1 VSGALECLRAE
12 GLYECIRMT
21 VQDFAYAGYLPL
33 AFQYG
38 FVINALLCALLI
50 GPLLGAV
57 GTMVVTKRM
66 AFFSQAI
73 GNAAM
78 TGVAIGVLL
87 GESYTEPYLSMFAFC
102 ILFGL
107 VLNYTKNRTN
117 ISSDT
122 LIGVFLSISLA
133 VGASLLLFVSAR
145 VNTHILEA
153 VLFGSVLTVSDTDMN
168 VLIVVTIIVLAIGI
182 PLFNQML
189 LASLNPSLAHARRV
203 PVKLLEYTFVLM
215 ITLLT
220 VACLKIVGAVLVEA
234 LLLIP
239 AAAAR
244 NIVTSMKGFVFWSI
258 AFSTVS
264 CIVGVM
270 IPMQFDLPLP
280 SGGAIIMVA
289 ASIFVFTTLLRMT
302 LSQFRQ
308 AEA

>member
-1 VSGALECLRAE
+1 MSELYAVLRE
-12 GLYECIRMT
+12 S
-21 VQDFAYAGYLPL
+21 VQNLSYDGVLPL
-33 AFQYG
+33 SFQYG
-38 FVINALLCALLI
+38 FVINAMFCALLI
-50 GPLLGAV
+50 GPVLGGV
-57 GTMVVTKRM
+57 GTMVVVKRM
-66 AFFSQAI
+66 AFFSQAV

-87 GESYTEPYLSMFAFC
+87 GESYTEPYVSMFSFC

-107 VLNYTKNRTN
+107 ILNYTKGHTA

-153 VLFGSVLTVSDTDMN
+153 VLFGSVLTVSDTDIN
-168 VLIVVTIIVLAIGI
+168 VLIVVTIAAIAIGV
-182 PLFNQML
+182 PLFNRFL
-189 LASLNPSLAHARRV
+189 LASLNPSLARV
-203 PVKLLEYTFVLM
+203 RGIRVELLEYVFVLL
-215 ITLLT
+215 ITILT

-244 NIVTSMKGFVFWSI
+244 NVIRSMKGFVALSMLI
-258 AFSTVS
+258 STVS
-264 CIVGVM
+264 CVAGVLL
-270 IPMQFDLPLP
+270 PMQFDLPLP

-289 ASIFVFTTLLRMT
+289 AAFFLVTTIIRAAV
-302 LSQFRQ
+302 SRFRE
-308 AEA
+308 AEV

>member
-1 VSGALECLRAE
+1 
-12 GLYECIRMT
+12 MT
-21 VQDFAYAGYLPL
+21 SFYDWVREIIQDSAYAGTLPL

-38 FVINALLCALLI
+38 FVINALMCALLI
-50 GPLLGAV
+50 GPILGGI

-66 AFFSQAI
+66 AFFSQAV

-78 TGVAIGVLL
+78 TGVAIGVLV
-87 GESYTEPYLSMFAFC
+87 GESYTEPYISMFAFC

-107 VLNYTKNRTN
+107 LLNYTRNRTQL
-117 ISSDT
+117 SSDT

-168 VLIVVTIIVLAIGI
+168 VLLVVSALVLGAGV
-182 PLFNQML
+182 PLFNRML
-189 LASLNPSLAHARRV
+189 LASMNPSLARARGIGV
-203 PVKLLEYTFVLM
+203 DLLEYIFVLM
-215 ITLLT
+215 ITVLT

-244 NIVTSMKGFVFWSI
+244 NISNSMRGFVFWSVLI
-258 AFSTVS
+258 STIS
-264 CIVGVM
+264 CISGV
-270 IPMQFDLPLP
+270 ILPMQFDLPLP

-289 ASIFVFTTLLRMT
+289 SIFFVITTIIRT
-302 LSQFRQ
+302 TTSRFSDAR
-308 AEA
+308 A

>member
-1 VSGALECLRAE
+1 
-12 GLYECIRMT
+12 MT
-21 VQDFAYAGYLPL
+21 PFYDWVRVNLQELSYAGTLPL
-33 AFQYG
+33 SFQYG
-38 FVINALLCALLI
+38 FVINALMCAFLI
-50 GPLLGAV
+50 GPVLGGV

-78 TGVAIGVLL
+78 TGVGIGVLL
-87 GESYTEPYLSMFAFC
+87 GESYTEPYISTFSFC

-107 VLNYTKNRTN
+107 VLNYTKGRTQ
-117 ISSDT
+117 ISADV

-133 VGASLLLFVSAR
+133 IGSSLLLFVSAQ

-168 VLIVVTIIVLAIGI
+168 VLIVATILVLAVGI
-182 PLFNQML
+182 PLFNRML
-189 LASLNPSLAHARRV
+189 LSSLNPSLASVRGVRV
-203 PVKLLEYTFVLM
+203 QFMEYVFVLM

-244 NIVTSMKGFVFWSI
+244 NIVGSMRGFVIWSVI
-258 AFSTVS
+258 ISTVS
-264 CIVGVM
+264 CIAGVL
-270 IPMQFDLPLP
+270 IPMQFDLPIP

-289 ASIFVFTTLLRMT
+289 ASIFFVTTVFRMT
-302 LSQFRQ
+302 LGRFR
-308 AEA
+308 EAQV

>member
-1 VSGALECLRAE
+1 MSGV
-12 GLYECIRMT
+12 YEAIRM
-21 VQDFAYAGYLPL
+21 YLMNMAFEGKMPL
-33 AFQYG
+33 SFQYG
-38 FVINALLCALLI
+38 FVINALLCAFFI
-50 GPLLGAV
+50 GPVLGGV

-87 GESYTEPYLSMFAFC
+87 GESYTEPYVSMFGFC
-102 ILFGL
+102 VLFGL
-107 VLNYTKNRTN
+107 VLNYTKGRTR

-133 VGASLLLFVSAR
+133 VGASLLLFVSAK

-168 VLIVVTIIVLAIGI
+168 VLLVTTLAVVAVAI
-182 PLFNQML
+182 PLFNPLL
-189 LASLNPSLAHARRV
+189 LASFNPQLADVRG
-203 PVKLLEYTFVLM
+203 VKVQLVEYVFVLL

-244 NIVTSMKGFVFWSI
+244 NLIRSMKGFVFLSI
-258 AFSTVS
+258 AISTVS

-270 IPMQFDLPLP
+270 IPMQFDLPVP

-289 ASIFVFTTLLRMT
+289 ASIFILTTIIRIVVPR
-302 LSQFRQ
+302 FR
-308 AEA
+308 EAQV

>member
-1 VSGALECLRAE
+1 MTAI
-12 GLYECIRMT
+12 YDWIRDTLMNLAFDGT
-21 VQDFAYAGYLPL
+21 LPL

-50 GPLLGAV
+50 GPVLGGV

-66 AFFSQAI
+66 AFFSQAV

-87 GESYTEPYLSMFAFC
+87 GESYTEPYISTFSFC

-107 VLNYTKNRTN
+107 ILNYTKGRTAL
-117 ISSDT
+117 SADT

-153 VLFGSVLTVSDTDMN
+153 VLFGSVLTVSDTDIN
-168 VLIVVTIIVLAIGI
+168 VLLVVTIATVLVGV
-182 PLFNQML
+182 PLFNRLL
-189 LASLNPSLAHARRV
+189 LASLNPSLADVRGV
-203 PVKLLEYTFVLM
+203 PVRALEYVFVLM
-215 ITLLT
+215 ITILT

-244 NIVTSMKGFVFWSI
+244 NVIRSMKGFVFLSMAI
-258 AFSTVS
+258 STVS
-264 CIVGVM
+264 CVAGVLL
-270 IPMQFDLPLP
+270 PMQLDLPLP
-280 SGGAIIMVA
+280 SGGAIIMIA
-289 ASIFVFTTLLRMT
+289 AGFFVLTLLIRVT
-302 LSQFRQ
+302 ISRFR
-308 AEA
+308 EAQP

>member
-1 VSGALECLRAE
+1 MTELYAAIREHLMNLAFE
-12 GLYECIRMT
+12 GT
-21 VQDFAYAGYLPL
+21 LPL

-38 FVINALLCALLI
+38 FVINALLCAFLI
-50 GPLLGAV
+50 GPILGGV

-87 GESYTEPYLSMFAFC
+87 GESYTEPYVSMFGFC
-102 ILFGL
+102 VLFGL
-107 VLNYTKNRTN
+107 VLNYTKGRTR
-117 ISSDT
+117 ISADT

-153 VLFGSVLTVSDTDMN
+153 VLFGSVLTVSDVDMN
-168 VLIVVTIIVLAIGI
+168 VLLVVTLAIVAIGV
-182 PLFNQML
+182 PLFNRLL
-189 LASLNPSLAHARRV
+189 LASFNPSLAEARGVRV
-203 PVKLLEYTFVLM
+203 QLLEYVFVVM
-215 ITLLT
+215 ITVLT

-244 NIVTSMKGFVFWSI
+244 NVVRSMRGFVFLSI
-258 AFSTVS
+258 AISTVS
-264 CIVGVM
+264 CIAGVL

-289 ASIFVFTTLLRMT
+289 ASMFVITTAVRIT
-302 LSQFRQ
+302 AVRFR
-308 AEA
+308 EAAA

>member
-1 VSGALECLRAE
+1 
-12 GLYECIRMT
+12 MT
-21 VQDFAYAGYLPL
+21 VFYEWVRTTIQELAYGGALPL

-66 AFFSQAI
+66 AFFSQAV

-78 TGVAIGVLL
+78 TGVAIGVML
-87 GESYTEPYLSMFAFC
+87 GESYTEPYISMFAFC

-107 VLNYTKNRTN
+107 VLNYTKNRTS

-133 VGASLLLFVSAR
+133 VGASLLLFVSAK

-182 PLFNQML
+182 PLFNRML
-189 LASLNPSLAHARRV
+189 LASLNPSLARARRI
-203 PVKLLEYTFVLM
+203 PVVALEYVFVLM

-244 NIVTSMKGFVFWSI
+244 NLVSSMKGFVLLSI
-258 AFSTVS
+258 VFSTVS
-264 CIVGVM
+264 CIAGVL
-270 IPMQFDLPLP
+270 IPMQWDLPLP
-280 SGGAIIMVA
+280 SGGAIIMFA
-289 ASIFVFTTLLRMT
+289 AIIFVITTVMRMT
-302 LSQFRQ
+302 LGSLRQ

>member
-1 VSGALECLRAE
+1 M
-12 GLYECIRMT
+12 YEAIRMY
-21 VQDFAYAGYLPL
+21 FMNLAFEGKMPL
-33 AFQYG
+33 SFQYG
-38 FVINALLCALLI
+38 FVINALLCAFFI
-50 GPLLGAV
+50 GPVLGGV

-87 GESYTEPYLSMFAFC
+87 GESYTEPYVSMFGFC
-102 ILFGL
+102 VLFGL
-107 VLNYTKNRTN
+107 VLNYTKGRTR

-133 VGASLLLFVSAR
+133 VGASLLLFVSAK

-168 VLIVVTIIVLAIGI
+168 VLLITTMAVVVVAI
-182 PLFNQML
+182 PLFNPLL
-189 LASLNPSLAHARRV
+189 LASFNPSLADVRG
-203 PVKLLEYTFVLM
+203 VKVQLVEYVFVLL

-244 NIVTSMKGFVFWSI
+244 NLIRSMKGFVFLSI
-258 AFSTVS
+258 AISTVS
-264 CIVGVM
+264 CITGVM
-270 IPMQFDLPLP
+270 IPMQFDLPVP

-289 ASIFVFTTLLRMT
+289 ACIFILTTIIRVVVPR
-302 LSQFRQ
+302 FR
-308 AEA
+308 EAQV

>member
-1 VSGALECLRAE
+1 MSEFYEWVRTSIQNLSYE
-12 GLYECIRMT
+12 GT
-21 VQDFAYAGYLPL
+21 LPL
-33 AFQYG
+33 SFQYG
-38 FVINALLCALLI
+38 FVINALMCALLI
-50 GPLLGAV
+50 GPVLGAV

-66 AFFSQAI
+66 AFYSLAI

-87 GESYTEPYLSMFAFC
+87 GESYTEPYISMFAFC

-107 VLNYTKNRTN
+107 VLNYTKGRTN
-117 ISSDT
+117 ISADT

-133 VGASLLLFVSAR
+133 IGSSLLLFVSAR

-168 VLIVVTIIVLAIGI
+168 VLIVVTILVLAVGL
-182 PLFNQML
+182 PLFNHML
-189 LASLNPSLAHARRV
+189 LSSLNPSLASVRGVRV
-203 PVKLLEYTFVLM
+203 QLMEYVFVLM

-244 NIVTSMKGFVFWSI
+244 NIISSMRGFIFWSMGI
-258 AFSTVS
+258 SWTSPGLVDTWFKLRCAAEHSHS
-264 CIVGVM
+264 RIPVG
-270 IPMQFDLPLP
+270 
-280 SGGAIIMVA
+280 
-289 ASIFVFTTLLRMT
+289 
-302 LSQFRQ
+302 
-308 AEA
+308 

>member
-1 VSGALECLRAE
+1 MNELFAVFRDSLKTMAE
-12 GLYECIRMT
+12 QG
-21 VQDFAYAGYLPL
+21 DLPSS
-33 AFQYG
+33 FQYG
-38 FVINALLCALLI
+38 FVVNALLCAVVI

-57 GTMVVTKRM
+57 GTVVVTKRM

-87 GESYTEPYLSMFAFC
+87 GESYTEPYVSMFAFC
-102 ILFGL
+102 LLFAIA
-107 VLNYTKNRTN
+107 LNFTKEHTN
-117 ISSDT
+117 LSPDT

-133 VGASLLLFVSAR
+133 VGASLLLFVSAK

-153 VLFGSVLTVSDTDMN
+153 VLFGSVLTVSDTDIN
-168 VLIVVTIIVLAIGI
+168 VLLVVSILVLVLGI
-182 PLFNQML
+182 PLFNQL
-189 LASLNPSLAHARRV
+189 ILASLNPSLAAVRGVNVR
-203 PVKLLEYTFVLM
+203 LLEYIFVVI

-244 NIVTSMKGFVFWSI
+244 NLITSMKGFVFLSMGI
-258 AFSTVS
+258 STVS
-264 CIVGVM
+264 CIAGIM
-270 IPMQFDLPLP
+270 IPMEFDLPIP

-289 ASIFVFTTLLRMT
+289 ALFFVITTLI
-302 LSQFRQ
+302 Q
-308 AEA
+308 AVSSRFKSAAL

>member
-1 VSGALECLRAE
+1 MTDVYAAIREYLMNLAFEGALP
-12 GLYECIRMT
+12 
-21 VQDFAYAGYLPL
+21 LP
-33 AFQYG
+33 FQYG
-38 FVINALLCALLI
+38 FVINALLCVLLI
-50 GPLLGAV
+50 GPVLGGV

-87 GESYTEPYLSMFAFC
+87 GESYTEPYVSMFGFC
-102 ILFGL
+102 VLFGL
-107 VLNYTKNRTN
+107 VLQYTKNRTR

-168 VLIVVTIIVLAIGI
+168 VLLITTAAVVALGV
-182 PLFNQML
+182 PLFNHML
-189 LASLNPSLAHARRV
+189 LASFNPSLADVRG
-203 PVKLLEYTFVLM
+203 VKVRLLEYVFVLM

-244 NIVTSMKGFVFWSI
+244 NLITSMRGFVFLSI
-258 AFSTVS
+258 AISTVS
-264 CIVGVM
+264 CIAGVL
-270 IPMQFDLPLP
+270 IPMQFDLPVP
-280 SGGAIIMVA
+280 SGGAIILVA
-289 ASIFVFTTLLRMT
+289 ASFFVLTMIVRIAA
-302 LSQFRQ
+302 SRFRE
-308 AEA
+308 AEV

>member
-1 VSGALECLRAE
+1 MSELYAWVRESLMLLAYE
-12 GLYECIRMT
+12 GT
-21 VQDFAYAGYLPL
+21 LPL
-33 AFQYG
+33 SFQYG
-38 FVINALLCALLI
+38 FVINALLCAFLI
-50 GPLLGAV
+50 GPVLGGV

-87 GESYTEPYLSMFAFC
+87 GESYTEPYVSMFGFC
-102 ILFGL
+102 VLFGL
-107 VLNYTKNRTN
+107 VLNYTKGRTR
-117 ISSDT
+117 ISADT

-133 VGASLLLFVSAR
+133 VGASLLLLVSAR

-153 VLFGSVLTVSDTDMN
+153 VLFGSVLTVSDVDMN
-168 VLIVVTIIVLAIGI
+168 VLLIVTVAIVAVGI
-182 PLFNQML
+182 PLFNRLL
-189 LASLNPSLAHARRV
+189 LASFNPSLAHVRGVRV
-203 PVKLLEYTFVLM
+203 QLLEYVFVVM

-244 NIVTSMKGFVFWSI
+244 NLISSMRGFVFWSMAI
-258 AFSTVS
+258 STVS
-264 CIVGVM
+264 CVAGVL
-270 IPMQFDLPLP
+270 IPMQFDLPVP

-289 ASIFVFTTLLRMT
+289 ASIFVLTTVIRIT
-302 LSQFRQ
+302 ASRFR
-308 AEA
+308 EA

>member
-1 VSGALECLRAE
+1 MTEIYTAIREYLMNLAFE
-12 GLYECIRMT
+12 GT
-21 VQDFAYAGYLPL
+21 LPL
-33 AFQYG
+33 SFQYG
-38 FVINALLCALLI
+38 FVINALLCAFFI
-50 GPLLGAV
+50 GPVLGGV

-87 GESYTEPYLSMFAFC
+87 GESYTEPYVSMFGFC
-102 ILFGL
+102 VLFGL
-107 VLNYTKNRTN
+107 VLQYVKGRTR
-117 ISSDT
+117 IASDT

-133 VGASLLLFVSAR
+133 VGASLLLLVSAR

-153 VLFGSVLTVSDTDMN
+153 VLFGSVLTVSDKDMN
-168 VLIVVTIIVLAIGI
+168 VLLVTTAAVLAVGI
-182 PLFNQML
+182 PLFNRLL
-189 LASLNPSLAHARRV
+189 LASFNPNLADVRGVNV
-203 PVKLLEYTFVLM
+203 PLVEYVFVLM

-244 NIVTSMKGFVFWSI
+244 NLIKSMRGFVFLSMAI
-258 AFSTVS
+258 STVS
-264 CIVGVM
+264 CIAGVM
-270 IPMQFDLPLP
+270 IPMQFDLPVP

-289 ASIFVFTTLLRMT
+289 ASIFVLTTIVRIT
-302 LSQFRQ
+302 VSRFRE
-308 AEA
+308 AEV

>member
-1 VSGALECLRAE
+1 MSA
-12 GLYECIRMT
+12 LYEWIRTT
-21 VQDFAYAGYLPL
+21 VMDLAYAGTLPL
-33 AFQYG
+33 AFQYA
-38 FVINALLCALLI
+38 FLINAFLCSLLI

-66 AFFSQAI
+66 AFFSQAV

-107 VLNYTKNRTN
+107 LLNYTKNNTR

-168 VLIVVTIIVLAIGI
+168 VLLVVTAGVVAIGV
-182 PLFNQML
+182 PLFNRML
-189 LASLNPSLAHARRV
+189 LASLNPSLASVRGVR
-203 PVKLLEYTFVLM
+203 VKLLEYVFVLM
-215 ITLLT
+215 ITVLT

-244 NIVTSMKGFVFWSI
+244 NVVTSMKGFVFLSMGI
-258 AFSTVS
+258 STVS
-264 CIVGVM
+264 CIAGVI
-270 IPMQFDLPLP
+270 IPMQFDLPIP

-289 ASIFVFTTLLRMT
+289 ASIFVLTMGVRMS
-302 LSQFRQ
+302 LVRFR
-308 AEA
+308 EAAA

>member
-1 VSGALECLRAE
+1 MSEFYEWVRTSVQNLSYE
-12 GLYECIRMT
+12 GT
-21 VQDFAYAGYLPL
+21 LPL
-33 AFQYG
+33 SFQYG
-38 FVINALLCALLI
+38 FVINALMCALLI
-50 GPLLGAV
+50 GPVLGAV

-87 GESYTEPYLSMFAFC
+87 GEPYTEPYISMFAFC

-107 VLNYTKNRTN
+107 VLNYTKGRTN
-117 ISSDT
+117 ISADT

-133 VGASLLLFVSAR
+133 IGSSLLLFVSAR

-168 VLIVVTIIVLAIGI
+168 VLIVVTILVLAVGL
-182 PLFNQML
+182 PLFNRML
-189 LASLNPSLAHARRV
+189 LASLNPSLASVRGVRV
-203 PVKLLEYTFVLM
+203 QLMEYVFVLM

-244 NIVTSMKGFVFWSI
+244 NIISSIRGFVFWSMGI
-258 AFSTVS
+258 STVS
-264 CIVGVM
+264 CLVGIL

-289 ASIFVFTTLLRMT
+289 ASIFFVTTLIRMT
-302 LSQFRQ
+302 MARFR
-308 AEA
+308 EAQV

>member
-1 VSGALECLRAE
+1 MSQIYDWVRASLQE
-12 GLYECIRMT
+12 LA
-21 VQDFAYAGYLPL
+21 FAGELPL
-33 AFQYG
+33 AFQYD
-38 FVINALLCALLI
+38 FLINAVMCSLLI
-50 GPLLGAV
+50 GPVLGGI

-87 GESYTEPYLSMFAFC
+87 GESYTEPYVSMFAFC
-102 ILFGL
+102 VLFGL
-107 VLNYTKNRTN
+107 VLNYTKSKTR
-117 ISSDT
+117 ISADT

-168 VLIVVTIIVLAIGI
+168 VLIVVTAIVLAAGL
-182 PLFNQML
+182 PLFNRML
-189 LASLNPSLAHARRV
+189 LASMNPSLARARGV
-203 PVKLLEYTFVLM
+203 NVDLLEYIFVLM

-244 NIVTSMKGFVFWSI
+244 NLISSMRGFVFASI
-258 AFSTVS
+258 AISTVS
-264 CIVGVM
+264 CIAGV
-270 IPMQFDLPLP
+270 IVPMQFDLPLP
-280 SGGAIIMVA
+280 SGGAIIIVA
-289 ASIFVFTTLLRMT
+289 ASIFALTTLAR
-302 LSQFRQ
+302 LSLGRFREAQ
-308 AEA
+308 A

>member
-1 VSGALECLRAE
+1 MTE
-12 GLYECIRMT
+12 LYTLMRDT
-21 VQDFAYAGYLPL
+21 VQNLAYEGVLPL
-33 AFQYG
+33 SFQYG
-38 FVINALLCALLI
+38 FVINAVLCALFI
-50 GPLLGAV
+50 GPVLGGV
-57 GTMVVTKRM
+57 GTMVVVKRM

-78 TGVAIGVLL
+78 TGVAIGVML
-87 GESYTEPYLSMFAFC
+87 GESYTEPYVSMFAFC

-107 VLNYTKNRTN
+107 ILNYTKGRTA

-153 VLFGSVLTVSDTDMN
+153 VLFGSVLTVSDTDIN
-168 VLIVVTIIVLAIGI
+168 VLLVVTVAAVAVGV
-182 PLFNQML
+182 PLFNRFL
-189 LASLNPSLAHARRV
+189 LASLNPSLASVRGI
-203 PVKLLEYTFVLM
+203 PVKALEYVFVLL
-215 ITLLT
+215 ITVLT

-244 NIVTSMKGFVFWSI
+244 NVITSMRGFVLLSMAI
-258 AFSTVS
+258 STVS
-264 CIVGVM
+264 CLAGV
-270 IPMQFDLPLP
+270 ILPMQLDLPLP

-289 ASIFVFTTLLRMT
+289 ATFFLLTTIIRVT
-302 LSQFRQ
+302 LSRFR
-308 AEA
+308 EATV

>member
-1 VSGALECLRAE
+1 MSEFYGWVRETLQEL
-12 GLYECIRMT
+12 
-21 VQDFAYAGYLPL
+21 AYAGELPL

-38 FVINALLCALLI
+38 FLINALMCALLI
-50 GPLLGAV
+50 GPVLGGI

-66 AFFSQAI
+66 AFFSQAV

-87 GESYTEPYLSMFAFC
+87 GESYTEPYISMFAFC
-102 ILFGL
+102 VLFGL
-107 VLNYTKNRTN
+107 VLNYTKSKTR
-117 ISSDT
+117 ISADT

-168 VLIVVTIIVLAIGI
+168 VLIVVTLLVLAVGV
-182 PLFNQML
+182 PLFNKML
-189 LASLNPSLAHARRV
+189 LASLNPSLARARGINV
-203 PVKLLEYTFVLM
+203 DLLEYVFVLM

-244 NIVTSMKGFVFWSI
+244 NVISSMKGFVFTSI
-258 AFSTVS
+258 AISTVS
-264 CIVGVM
+264 CIAGV
-270 IPMQFDLPLP
+270 ILPMQFDLPLP

-289 ASIFVFTTLLRMT
+289 ATIFALTTLVRIT
-302 LSQFRQ
+302 AGRFREAQ
-308 AEA
+308 A

>member
-1 VSGALECLRAE
+1 MTE
-12 GLYECIRMT
+12 LYAAMRDT
-21 VQDFAYAGYLPL
+21 VQNLAYEGVLPL
-33 AFQYG
+33 SFQYG
-38 FVINALLCALLI
+38 FVINALLCALFI
-50 GPLLGAV
+50 GPVLGGV
-57 GTMVVTKRM
+57 GTMVVVKRM

-78 TGVAIGVLL
+78 TGVAIGVML
-87 GESYTEPYLSMFAFC
+87 GESYTEPYVSMFAFC

-107 VLNYTKNRTN
+107 ILNYTKGRTA

-153 VLFGSVLTVSDTDMN
+153 VLFGSVLTVSDTDIN
-168 VLIVVTIIVLAIGI
+168 VLLVVTVAAVIVGV
-182 PLFNQML
+182 PLFNRFL
-189 LASLNPSLAHARRV
+189 LASLNPSLASVRGI
-203 PVKLLEYTFVLM
+203 PVKALEYVFVLL
-215 ITLLT
+215 ITVLT

-244 NIVTSMKGFVFWSI
+244 NVITSMRGFVLLSMAI
-258 AFSTVS
+258 STVS
-264 CIVGVM
+264 CIAGV
-270 IPMQFDLPLP
+270 ILPMQFDLPLP

-289 ASIFVFTTLLRMT
+289 AAFFVLTTIIRVT
-302 LSQFRQ
+302 LSRFR
-308 AEA
+308 EASV

>member
-1 VSGALECLRAE
+1 MTP
-12 GLYECIRMT
+12 LYEWLRT
-21 VQDFAYAGYLPL
+21 TLQDLAYAGQLPL

-38 FVINALLCALLI
+38 FVINAVLCALLI
-50 GPLLGAV
+50 GPILGGV

-66 AFFSQAI
+66 AFFSQAV

-87 GESYTEPYLSMFAFC
+87 GESYTEPYISMFSFC

-107 VLNYTKNRTN
+107 VLNYTKNHTQ

-153 VLFGSVLTVSDTDMN
+153 VLFGSVLTVSDTDIN
-168 VLIVVTIIVLAIGI
+168 VLLVVTIIVLAVGV
-182 PLFNQML
+182 PLFNRML
-189 LASLNPSLAHARRV
+189 LASLNPSLARV
-203 PVKLLEYTFVLM
+203 RGVRVRLLEYVFVLM

-244 NIVTSMKGFVFWSI
+244 NIVTSMKGFVFWSMAI
-258 AFSTVS
+258 STVS
-264 CIVGVM
+264 CLAGVLV
-270 IPMQFDLPLP
+270 PMQFDLPLP

-289 ASIFVFTTLLRMT
+289 AVIFALTTLIHATAAR
-302 LSQFRQ
+302 FRE